1 MKKISLLGLC
11 LLAIGSAS
19 AQTNLVK
26 EVERTIKGDNVD
38 FEAVRAQIAPA
49 LTHDET
55 KNDAQTWFVAGK
67 LEFDCY
73 DNLFAKKSIGQN
85 IDGKNIGNALIDGYR
100 LYMTALPLDT
110 VVNEKGKVKTKYSK
124 DIIKTI
130 ASHYADFDN
139 AARFLWEA
147 QDFEGAYSAWDI
159 FLKLPNNPTIAKS
172 LTIPHDS
179 IMGELAYNQ
188 ALAAWQANKLD
199 SALTAFDY
207 ARSKGYNKKN
217 LYDYAI
223 SVAAQS
229 MKNDVVYAL
238 AADAFKL
245 YGKEDSKYIQIV
257 INGYIE
263 AQDFD
268 KAKATIEEALSLD
281 PQNGE
286 LYDVMGIIYDSQKDN
301 EKAMEC
307 YKKAIELNP
316 EFARAQYNY
325 GRKICEKAYA
335 ISDASSTLTQA
346 EYMKVRDE
354 QIFPLFRDAV
364 VYLEKAYELDPD
376 NQRDA
381 LRYLR
386 NVYYNLGDETN
397 LKRIENL
404 QL

>member
-1 MKKISLLGLC
+1 MKKFSFLGLC

-49 LTHDET
+49 LTNDET
-55 KNDAQTWFVAGK
+55 KNDAQAWYVAGK
-67 LEFDCY
+67 LEFACY
-73 DNLFAKKSIGQN
+73 DNLFAKKTIGQ
-85 IDGKNIGNALIDGYR
+85 DVDSKSVGDALINGYR

-110 VVNEKGKVKTKYSK
+110 VINEKGKVKTKYSK
-124 DIIKTI
+124 DIVKTI
-130 ASHYADFDN
+130 ASHYNDFDN

-147 QDFEGAYSAWDI
+147 QDFEGAYTAWDI
-159 FLKLPNNPTIAKS
+159 FLKLPNNPSIAKS
-172 LTIPHDS
+172 LTVPHDS

-238 AADAFKL
+238 AADAFKY
-245 YGKEDSKYIQIV
+245 YGKEDGKYIQIV

-263 AQDFD
+263 AKDFD
-268 KAKATIEEALSLD
+268 KAKATIEEALATD

-335 ISDASSTLTQA
+335 ISDSSSNLSQA

-354 QIFPLFRDAV
+354 QIFPLFKEAAG
-364 VYLEKAYELDPD
+364 YLEKAYELDPD

-386 NVYYNLGDETN
+386 NVYYNLGDDAN
-397 LKRIENL
+397 LRRIENL

>member
-1 MKKISLLGLC
+1 MKKISFLGLC
-11 LLAIGSAS
+11 LLSLASVS
-19 AQTNLVK
+19 AQSNLVK

-38 FEAVRAQIAPA
+38 YVAAREQIAPA
-49 LTHDET
+49 LNHDET

-73 DNLFAKKSIGQN
+73 DNLYAKKTIGQEVDN
-85 IDGKNIGNALIDGYR
+85 KIIGNALINGYN
-100 LYMTALPLDT
+100 LFMKALPLDT

-124 DIIKTI
+124 DIIKTV
-130 ASHYADFDN
+130 AGHYFDFDN
-139 AARFLWEA
+139 VARFLWEV
-147 QDFEGAYSAWDI
+147 QDYEGAYTAWDI

-172 LTIPHDS
+172 ITVPHDS
-179 IMGELAYNQ
+179 ILGELAYNQ

-199 SALTAFDY
+199 SALTAFNF
-207 ARSKGYNKKN
+207 ARSKGYNKKS

-229 MKNDVVYAL
+229 LKNDVVYAL
-238 AADAFKL
+238 ATDAYKY
-245 YGKEDSKYIQIV
+245 YGKEDGKYIQII

-268 KAKATIEEALSLD
+268 KAKATIEEAITLD

-286 LYDVMGIIYDSQKDN
+286 LYDLMGIIYDSQKDN
-301 EKAMEC
+301 EKAMEF

-335 ISDASSTLTQA
+335 INDASSTVSQE

-354 QIFPLFRDAV
+354 QIFPLFKEATI
-364 VYLEKAYELDPD
+364 YLEKAYELDPD
-376 NQRDA
+376 NQKDA

-386 NVYYNLGDETN
+386 NVYYNLGDEVN

>member
-1 MKKISLLGLC
+1 MKKFSLLGLC
-11 LLAIGSAS
+11 LLTLGSVS
-19 AQTNLVK
+19 AQINLVK

-38 FEAVRAQIAPA
+38 YVAAREQIAPA
-49 LTHDET
+49 LTNDET
-55 KNDAQTWFVAGK
+55 KNNAQTWFVAGK

-73 DNLFAKKSIGQN
+73 DNLYAKKSIGQTV
-85 IDGKNIGNALIDGYR
+85 DSKSIGDALINGYR
-100 LYMTALPLDT
+100 FYIAALPLDT
-110 VVNEKGKVKTKYSK
+110 VINEKGKVKTKYSK

-130 ASHYADFDN
+130 AGHYNDFDN

-147 QDFEGAYSAWDI
+147 QDFEGAYTAWDI

-172 LTIPHDS
+172 LTVPHDS

-188 ALAAWQANKLD
+188 ALAAWQANRLD
-199 SALTAFDY
+199 SALIAFDF

-229 MKNDVVYAL
+229 LKNDVVYAL
-238 AADAFKL
+238 AADAFKY
-245 YGKEDSKYIQIV
+245 YGKEDNKYITIV

-263 AQDFD
+263 SKDYE
-268 KAKATIEEALSLD
+268 KAKATIEEALTLD

-307 YKKAIELNP
+307 YKKAIELKP

-335 ISDASSTLTQA
+335 ISDASSTLSQN

-354 QIFPLFRDAV
+354 QIFPLFKEAV
-364 VYLEKAYELDPD
+364 IYLEKAYELDPD
-376 NQRDA
+376 NQADA

-386 NVYYNLGDETN
+386 NVYYNLGDEAN

>member
-1 MKKISLLGLC
+1 MKKFSLLGLC
-11 LLAIGSAS
+11 LLTLGSVS
-19 AQTNLVK
+19 AQINLVK

-38 FEAVRAQIAPA
+38 YVAAREQITPA
-49 LTHDET
+49 LTNDET
-55 KNDAQTWFVAGK
+55 KNNAQTWFVAGK

-73 DNLFAKKSIGQN
+73 DNLYAKKSIGQTV
-85 IDGKNIGNALIDGYR
+85 DSKSIGDALINGYR
-100 LYMTALPLDT
+100 FYIAALPLDT
-110 VVNEKGKVKTKYSK
+110 VINEKGKVKTKYSK

-130 ASHYADFDN
+130 AGHYNDFDN
-139 AARFLWEA
+139 AASFLWEA
-147 QDFEGAYSAWDI
+147 QDFEGAYTAWDI

-172 LTIPHDS
+172 LTVPHDS

-188 ALAAWQANKLD
+188 ALAAWQANRLD
-199 SALTAFDY
+199 SALIAFDF

-229 MKNDVVYAL
+229 LKNDVVYAL
-238 AADAFKL
+238 AADAFKY
-245 YGKEDSKYIQIV
+245 YGKEDNKYITIV

-263 AQDFD
+263 SKDYE
-268 KAKATIEEALSLD
+268 KAKATIEEALTLD

-307 YKKAIELNP
+307 YKKAIELKP

-335 ISDASSTLTQA
+335 ISDASSTLSQN

-354 QIFPLFRDAV
+354 QIFPLFKEAV
-364 VYLEKAYELDPD
+364 IYLEKAYELDPD
-376 NQRDA
+376 NQADA

-386 NVYYNLGDETN
+386 NVYYNLGDEAN